1 MTATMKTVLV
11 PLVVWLVRIVVTV
24 YTIITLPLYYLIQ
37 MPWRR
42 LKRAKSCGA
51 HLVNKGRLSDSAP
64 IDKVGVNFLEYERFA
79 EIPYHPLMDCLTL
92 SEAFVV
98 VGKLYPHDQ
107 PSHGYRQ
114 IIDEEVQYDAATG
127 QPICVDGKVLRKYR
141 LSDYKWLTLGEV
153 QDQVISFGRGL
164 AAIGMQVDDRV
175 TIFCETGIHF
185 FSALL
190 GANLYGGV
198 VVTLFHTL
206 NDDGLVHGVNETNA
220 KFIVTSFEL
229 LDRIASFVQHC
240 PKVEHVIYYEGPKK
254 QKNIN
259 LPEHIKVWTFSQ
271 LLCLGH
277 SEPYRDMKACPL
289 PPKAIQLIM
298 YTSGTTGVPK
308 GVVATG
314 AQIKE
319 SAMAC
324 GQVVRD
330 IIPEGPKHIYIAYLP
345 QAHILELSIEMFLF
359 IGGVKIGYAT
369 PFTLN
374 ESAPGLLEGQVCD
387 LQLLKP
393 TVMTAVPLVLD
404 RMQKEIYLKLS
415 QRTPFSTDIFNY
427 LIDYKSYWIQKGYQT
442 PIVNQLLCGKIR
454 EQFGNRLQFLV
465 VGGAPLAPKLQ
476 TLIRNSL
483 EITLIQGYG
492 TTETTGGCCCM
503 DFNDLTYGRVGAPLN
518 GVRVRLADW
527 HEGGYSILDKPNP
540 RGELLVGGKMISQG
554 YYQLEEQ
561 TRENFFDEDGF
572 HFFVTGDIGEMFPDG
587 TIKIIDRKKDL
598 HKLLNGEFISLGK
611 IEAALKSSMY
621 VDNICIVPN
630 ALLNSLVA
638 LVMPNQRALLQLARH
653 LGTTTTSLAE
663 ICANPELVERVHSSI
678 LATGFEQHLKP
689 IELPS
694 LVTLCHE
701 EWTPMNDMLT
711 AAMKLKRANI
721 AGKHAADLE
730 RMFAVLQQDPSRARV
745 SRKSLVN
752 V

>member
-1 MTATMKTVLV
+1 M
-11 PLVVWLVRIVVTV
+11 
-24 YTIITLPLYYLIQ
+24 
-37 MPWRR
+37 
-42 LKRAKSCGA
+42 S
-51 HLVNKGRLSDSAP
+51 
-64 IDKVGVNFLEYERFA
+64 NFL
-79 EIPYHPLMDCLTL
+79 
-92 SEAFVV
+92 
-98 VGKLYPHDQ
+98 Q
-107 PSHGYRQ
+107 
-114 IIDEEVQYDAATG
+114 
-127 QPICVDGKVLRKYR
+127 
-141 LSDYKWLTLGEV
+141 
-153 QDQVISFGRGL
+153 
-164 AAIGMQVDDRV
+164 
-175 TIFCETGIHF
+175 
-185 FSALL
+185 
-190 GANLYGGV
+190 
-198 VVTLFHTL
+198 
-206 NDDGLVHGVNETNA
+206 
-220 KFIVTSFEL
+220 
-229 LDRIASFVQHC
+229 
-240 PKVEHVIYYEGPKK
+240 
-254 QKNIN
+254 
-259 LPEHIKVWTFSQ
+259 
-271 LLCLGH
+271 
-277 SEPYRDMKACPL
+277 
-289 PPKAIQLIM
+289 
-298 YTSGTTGVPK
+298 K

-427 LIDYKSYWIQKGYQT
+427 LIDYKSYWIQKGKKILKSKKQSCFLMHKSFFFLGYQT

-587 TIKIIDRKKDL
+587 TIKIIGMFIDGWMLLVITISTCIIAL
-598 HKLLNGEFISLGK
+598 HLNDI
-611 IEAALKSSMY
+611 
-621 VDNICIVPN
+621 N
-630 ALLNSLVA
+630 
-638 LVMPNQRALLQLARH
+638 H
-653 LGTTTTSLAE
+653 
-663 ICANPELVERVHSSI
+663 
-678 LATGFEQHLKP
+678 
-689 IELPS
+689 
-694 LVTLCHE
+694 
-701 EWTPMNDMLT
+701 T
-711 AAMKLKRANI
+711 A
-721 AGKHAADLE
+721 H
-730 RMFAVLQQDPSRARV
+730 
-745 SRKSLVN
+745 
-752 V
+752 